1 MTNDH
6 ANAATDETHEDGM
19 GIDEFARRC
28 DTTVR
33 MVREYQTLGVLHPPR
48 RVGRNAHYDQEHL
61 SRWRAVARLQER
73 GYSLAAIAD
82 LFQAWETGSSLQ
94 SILGLIGNTVGALDE
109 TPVVVDA
116 AELERAVPRLFAKP
130 ALVRRAAK
138 AGLVHRHDDTYV
150 VRSPALVQLVA
161 DAIDA
166 GVPPAK
172 ALSIVESIDTNTD
185 DIARS
190 VLEVLGA
197 SIGDYDEPK
206 HGDLLR
212 RGRPLLAQAV
222 ASMLIRHVGS
232 RLLESSAGRPDV
244 ARMIDDL
251 RIGVINDVTRP
262 NVTKNASKNATKNAN
277 TKASRR

>member
-6 ANAATDETHEDGM
+6 ANATTDEAPENGM

-48 RVGRNAHYDQEHL
+48 RVGRNAEYDQEHL

-94 SILGLIGNTVGALDE
+94 SILGLIGNAVGALDE
-109 TPVVVDA
+109 TPVLVDA

-138 AGLVHRHDDTYV
+138 AGLVHRRDDAYA

-172 ALSIVESIDTNTD
+172 ALSIVEAIDANTD
-185 DIARS
+185 DIART

-197 SIGDYDEPK
+197 SIGDYDEAK
-206 HGDLLR
+206 HGYWLR
-212 RGRPLLAQAV
+212 RCRPLLAQAV
-222 ASMLIRHVGS
+222 ASVVIHRIGA
-232 RLLESSAGRPDV
+232 RLAASSGGRPDV
-244 ARMIDDL
+244 AKLIDDL
-251 RIGVINDVTRP
+251 RIGAVNDTTQ
-262 NVTKNASKNATKNAN
+262 NNLQNDATA
-277 TKASRR
+277 KASRR